1 MAPVEVDNDPSVLP
15 TVQLGGHILLAS
27 CLTVLVAR
35 TIYRSYL
42 ALPPS
47 SATRHRQ
54 SLRRDHAK
62 MFTSLALLGLMTA
75 VWFGVKGASLSYRVW
90 AAERGVELP
99 DSFFGDKGALR
110 LGQHPGRFEIIRWLN
125 DTPFY
130 RDNLEIV
137 AEKARYFWWGQQ
149 ASFALNSFSTYVAI
163 EGRRRNISNLWAFVL
178 LGQLVNVSF
187 AQNLWFVAIL
197 LTPVPLPENVDT
209 LTDTRRAFASVHKL
223 WFEVVPQRAN
233 NWLPNPGFYI
243 TLLLSGYGA
252 LFLTPFAA
260 NTSSFG
266 IVAFL
271 SVAFPF
277 APLLLPYI
285 IPEHW
290 GTTHDRPHEA
300 HSSYI
305 KIFRVIST
313 MSSILHIRTSG
324 LALLY
329 NTPDNHYYRHSL
341 LHPLEKV
348 HRSSKNRA
356 FTALER
362 VLGAVGDHPAVGA
375 VGYDVILSGLSLG
388 TWAAV
393 RGLDGYEILR
403 TVIPWMNKVG
413 EAGVRVKEEVE
424 STAQSTDTPSPVRR
438 RGRPRKS
445 IKSQQD
451 AAYAP
456 KSSANGAATE
466 GDQVEDE
473 DWEIAALMWGV
484 VSAAGL
490 GVGSAGVY
498 GAEMTA
504 R

>member
-1 MAPVEVDNDPSVLP
+1 MAPIEIDQDPSLLP
-15 TVQLGGHILLAS
+15 ALQLGGHILLTS
-27 CLTVLVAR
+27 CLTALVSR

-54 SLRRDHAK
+54 PLRRNHVRT
-62 MFTSLALLGLMTA
+62 FISLALLGLITA
-75 VWFGVKGASLSYRVW
+75 GWFGVSGASLSYRVW
-90 AAERGVELP
+90 ALERGVELP
-99 DSFFGDKGALR
+99 DSLFGDKGAFR

-137 AEKARYFWWGQQ
+137 AENTRYFWWGQQ
-149 ASFALNSFSTYVAI
+149 ANFAMNSFSTYVAI
-163 EGRRRNISNLWAFVL
+163 EGRRRNISNLWAFIL

-197 LTPVPLPENVDT
+197 LTPVPLPENVDV
-209 LTDTRRAFASVHKL
+209 LTDTRRVFGSVHKL
-223 WFEVVPQRAN
+223 WFEKIVPQRSH
-233 NWLPNPGFYI
+233 NWLPSAGFYI
-243 TLLLSGYGA
+243 ASLISGYGA

-266 IVAFL
+266 TVALL
-271 SVAFPF
+271 SVSLPF

-290 GTTHDRPHEA
+290 GTTYDHPHEA
-300 HSSYI
+300 HSSYT
-305 KIFRVIST
+305 KIFRSISII
-313 MSSILHIRTSG
+313 SLILHVRTTG

-329 NTPDNHYYRHSL
+329 NTPENHYYRHSL
-341 LHPLEKV
+341 IHPLEKV
-348 HRSSKNRA
+348 YRSNTNRA
-356 FTALER
+356 FTAVER
-362 VLGAVGDHPAVGA
+362 VFGAISDHPAVA
-375 VGYDVILSGLSLG
+375 SVGYDVILSGLSLG

-393 RGLDGYEILR
+393 RGLDGIEILR
-403 TVIPWMNKVG
+403 VVIPWMKKVK
-413 EAGVRVKEEVE
+413 AGVKVKEEVD
-424 STAQSTDTPSPVRR
+424 STPKLNDTPSPIRR

-445 IKSQQD
+445 NRSSQD
-451 AAYAP
+451 AAYVP
-456 KSSANGAATE
+456 TATTTTNLAE
-466 GDQVEDE
+466 GDYDEDE
-473 DWEIAALMWGV
+473 DWEIAALTWGV
-484 VSAAGL
+484 LSATGL

>member
-1 MAPVEVDNDPSVLP
+1 MAPVEIDSDPSVFP
-15 TVQLGGHILLAS
+15 AVTLGGHIILAS
-27 CLTVLVAR
+27 CLTALIAR

-54 SLRRDHAK
+54 PLRRDHVK
-62 MFTSLALLGLMTA
+62 IFTSLALLGLVTA
-75 VWFGVKGASLSYRVW
+75 VWFGVNGASLSYRVW

-99 DSFFGDKGALR
+99 DSFFGDKGAFR
-110 LGQHPGRFEIIRWLN
+110 LGQHPGRFEITRWLN

-130 RDNLEIV
+130 FDNLEIV

-149 ASFALNSFSTYVAI
+149 ASFTMNSFSTYVAI
-163 EGRRRNISNLWAFVL
+163 EGRRRNISNLWAFIL

-197 LTPVPLPENVDT
+197 LTPLPLPENVDV
-209 LTDTRRAFASVHKL
+209 LMDTRAFDSVHKL
-223 WFEVVPQRAN
+223 WFEKVVPERAS

-243 TLLLSGYGA
+243 ALLLTGYGA

-266 IVAFL
+266 TVAL
-271 SVAFPF
+271 VSVSLPF

-285 IPEHW
+285 VPEHW
-290 GTTHDRPHEA
+290 GTTHDHPHEA
-300 HSSYI
+300 HPSYT
-305 KIFRVIST
+305 KIFRVISII
-313 MSSILHIRTSG
+313 SSILHIRTTG

-329 NTPDNHYYRHSL
+329 STPENHYYRHSL
-341 LHPLEKV
+341 LRPLEKV
-348 HRSSKNRA
+348 HRSNKNRA
-356 FTALER
+356 FTAIER

-388 TWAAV
+388 AWAAV
-393 RGLDGYEILR
+393 RGLDGNEILR
-403 TVIPWMNKVG
+403 IVIPWMNKVG
-413 EAGVRVKEEVE
+413 KAGVKVEELE
-424 STAQSTDTPSPVRR
+424 SITQSTDTSPPLRR
-438 RGRPRKS
+438 RRRPRRS
-445 IKSQQD
+445 TKSQQD

-456 KSSANGAATE
+456 KLGAIGTAPE
-466 GDQVEDE
+466 GDQDGDE
-473 DWEIAALMWGV
+473 DWEVAALTWGV

-490 GVGSAGVY
+490 GVGSASVY
-498 GAEMTA
+498 GAEITA

>member
-1 MAPVEVDNDPSVLP
+1 MAPVEIDHDPSVIP
-15 TVQLGGHILLAS
+15 TLKLGGHIVLAS
-27 CLTVLVAR
+27 SLTALIAR

-54 SLRRDHAK
+54 PLRHDHVK
-62 MFTSLALLGLMTA
+62 IFTSLALLGLVTA
-75 VWFGVKGASLSYRVW
+75 VWFGVNGASLSYRVW

-125 DTPFY
+125 DTYFY
-130 RDNLEIV
+130 LDNLEIV

-149 ASFALNSFSTYVAI
+149 ASLTMNS
-163 EGRRRNISNLWAFVL
+163 LM
-178 LGQLVNVSF
+178 
-187 AQNLWFVAIL
+187 
-197 LTPVPLPENVDT
+197 PLPENVDI
-209 LTDTRRAFASVHKL
+209 LTDKRRAFDSVHKL
-223 WFEVVPQRAN
+223 WFEKIVPQRAS

-243 TLLLSGYGA
+243 ALLLSGYGA

-260 NTSSFG
+260 NTSSFET
-266 IVAFL
+266 VALL
-271 SVAFPF
+271 SVSLPF

-290 GTTHDRPHEA
+290 GTTHDHPHEA
-300 HSSYI
+300 HPSYT
-305 KIFRVIST
+305 KIFRVISII
-313 MSSILHIRTSG
+313 SSILHIRTTG

-329 NTPDNHYYRHSL
+329 NTPENHYYRHSL
-341 LHPLEKV
+341 LRPLEKV
-348 HRSSKNRA
+348 HRSNKNRA
-356 FTALER
+356 FTAIER

-375 VGYDVILSGLSLG
+375 VGYDVILSELSLG

-393 RGLDGYEILR
+393 RGLDGNEILR
-403 TVIPWMNKVG
+403 VVVPWMNKVG
-413 EAGVRVKEEVE
+413 KAGAEVKEELENV
-424 STAQSTDTPSPVRR
+424 TQPTDASPPLRR
-438 RGRPRKS
+438 RRRPRKFT
-445 IKSQQD
+445 KSQQD

-456 KSSANGAATE
+456 KVGANGTIPE
-466 GDQVEDE
+466 GDQDEDE
-473 DWEIAALMWGV
+473 DWEVAALTWGV

-498 GAEMTA
+498 DAEITA